1 MSQNYKVIILGGGIS
16 GLGAALAAAERG
28 IPALLLEAGDLAS
41 ATSNNTLRIIHGG
54 FRYLQKLQLA
64 RVVRSLRD
72 QTEAARHFPDSVA
85 PLPCLMPLRRF
96 GLKSK
101 LPVSVAALMYGSAM
115 KLTHSPLPPPQ
126 VISQQA
132 LTSIAPQLAGLAPHG
147 ALSWH
152 DLVMTDPLAI
162 ASQLAHEVSQ
172 RGIDLQHHTTVLSVT
187 KKAHGYSVAT
197 TTGQTFT
204 AQSVVN
210 TLGPWIRSIELP
222 KVAQCP
228 QLQWCLGFNITIS
241 RQIHPTHAIAVESP
255 DGRAFFAVPR
265 GSATTIGTWYTPCN
279 ALSTNDLG
287 FPPAIAPA
295 ELVRFI
301 SAWNASWP
309 AQHISEKDI
318 ISTDAGVLPMH
329 RDGSSGPQLYGA
341 ELITSSDNY
350 CEVVS
355 TKYTTF
361 RSQGRAAIRSVCT
374 R

>member
-1 MSQNYKVIILGGGIS
+1 MPHNYKLIILGGGIS
-16 GLGAALAAAERG
+16 GLGAAVAAAERD
-28 IPALLLEAGDLAS
+28 IPTLLLEAADLAS

-64 RVVRSLRD
+64 RVIRSLRD
-72 QTEAARHFPDSVA
+72 QTEAARHFPDAVA
-85 PLPCLMPLRRF
+85 PLPCLMPLRKF

-101 LPVSVAALMYGSAM
+101 IPVSVAALMYGSAM
-115 KLTHSPLPPPQ
+115 KLTRSPLPSPQ
-126 VISQQA
+126 VISPQA
-132 LTSIAPQLAGLAPHG
+132 LSKIAPQLAGLATHG

-172 RGIDLQHHTTVLSVT
+172 RGIDLQRHTTVLSVT
-187 KKAHGYSVAT
+187 KTAHGYSVAT

-204 AQSVVN
+204 AQSVIN

-222 KVAQCP
+222 QPAQP
-228 QLQWCLGFNITIS
+228 APSQWCLGFNITIS
-241 RQIHPTHAIAVESP
+241 RQIHPSHAIAVESP

-265 GSATTIGTWYTPCN
+265 GSVTTIGTWYTPCN

-287 FPPAIAPA
+287 VSSAIAPA
-295 ELVRFI
+295 ELVRCI

-329 RDGSSGPQLYGA
+329 RDSSSGPQLYGA
-341 ELITSSDNY
+341 ELITSSGNY
-350 CEVVS
+350 CEVLS

-361 RSQGRAAIRSVCT
+361 RSQGRAAIRLVSG